1 MISLPVFLRSPLARH
16 PGLFVRKAAD
26 RLGLR
31 SKKIPPV
38 PAGLPA
44 AVYPT
49 AWRPALAE
57 SAGQQ
62 PAALI
67 TSSAL
72 PPFHRVFGQDFD
84 ESQLLRLCREGPER
98 GVRGL
103 TGDIKLIWDYSR
115 GHALWANALHGNFDA
130 CAAFVRR
137 WLEAAGDINGPAWS
151 CAMDVAIRAV
161 NWILA
166 DCVANGE
173 ISRRI
178 GTSEWAQRL
187 WQHGAIAWHR
197 LETNLISNN
206 HYLADL
212 LGLAFVG
219 SVFPGVPTARRW
231 RAFARSEFPRA
242 LMAQT
247 RVDGGLNEASTRYH
261 AFVTEMALLTRLALA
276 EPFAPATEARLRCMC
291 QIIADL
297 KDSSGD
303 VFALGDDDSGQVL
316 ALDWTGSL
324 GRAGALLRLGGQLL
338 GENFATAPEAI
349 YPESGWW
356 VRRAGEFVTVVE
368 FGGVGLSGLGG
379 HAHNDDLSI
388 CVEWR
393 GRPVIVDPGTYLYT
407 SDVAARDEFRS
418 ARSHNSVLFDG
429 LEPRDLGPGPF
440 RLLGTDRALPE
451 HLVAPGSR
459 TFTRSVRTISS
470 TCLHRRTV
478 HASEA
483 QIVIEDEISGPGAPC
498 MEWRF
503 HLHPGVR
510 AEVRERIVH
519 LAVPDVGTIEM
530 HPPQGLLP
538 EIETARHSPGYGQ
551 DQPSFVITAQ
561 VNSGLPWQGRWLLQ
575 LPSSAHLS

>member
-16 PGLFVRKAAD
+16 PGLFLRKAAD

-31 SKKIPPV
+31 SRKIPSA
-38 PAGLPA
+38 PANLSGV
-44 AVYPT
+44 VYPSM
-49 AWRPALAE
+49 WRSALAE
-57 SAGQQ
+57 GAVERQVDPIPSA
-62 PAALI
+62 
-67 TSSAL
+67 TL
-72 PPFHRVFGQDFD
+72 PSFSRVFGQDFD
-84 ESQLLRLCREGPER
+84 ESLLLRLCREGPER

-103 TGDIKLIWDYSR
+103 TGDVKLIWDYSR
-115 GHALWANALHGNFDA
+115 GHALWPNALHENFDA

-137 WLEAAGDINGPAWS
+137 WLGAAGDIDGPAWS

-173 ISRRI
+173 ISRQI
-178 GTSEWAQRL
+178 GSSEWAQRL

-219 SVFPGVPTARRW
+219 SVFPGDHAARHW

-242 LMAQT
+242 LIAQT
-247 RVDGGLNEASTRYH
+247 RTDGGLNEASTRYH
-261 AFVTEMALLTRLALA
+261 AFVTEMALLTRLALGEA
-276 EPFAPATEARLRCMC
+276 FPPAAEARLRRMC

-297 KDSSGD
+297 KDASGD
-303 VFALGDDDSGQVL
+303 VFPLGDDDSGHVL
-316 ALDWTGSL
+316 ALDWAGSV
-324 GRAGALLRLGGQLL
+324 GRAGALLHLGGRLL
-338 GENFATAPEAI
+338 RDKFTPAPDAI
-349 YPESGWW
+349 YAESGWW
-356 VRRAGEFVTVVE
+356 VRRAGDFVAVLE

-407 SDVAARDEFRS
+407 SDLAARDEFRS
-418 ARSHNSVLFDG
+418 VRSHNSVMLDG

-440 RLLGTDRALPE
+440 RLHGTDRALPE
-451 HLVAPGSR
+451 RLLAPGSR
-459 TFTRSVRTISS
+459 TFVRSVRTTGS

-478 HASEA
+478 HTSEA
-483 QIVIEDEISGPGAPC
+483 QIVIEDEINGQGAPRI
-498 MEWRF
+498 EWRF
-503 HLHPGVR
+503 HLHPCVQ
-510 AEVRERIVH
+510 AEVRNSVVQLEIPG
-519 LAVPDVGTIEM
+519 AGSIEM
-530 HPPQGLLP
+530 HPPSGLIP
-538 EIETARHSPGYGQ
+538 EVKAARHSQGYGQ
-551 DQPSFVITAQ
+551 DQPSIAITAQ
-561 VNSGLPWQGRWLLQ
+561 TNSGLPWQGRWVVRATSRAK
-575 LPSSAHLS
+575 SS